1 MGVGCV
7 PVVVMASLGSST
19 YTQSVN
25 SCSEKHKT
33 TFGKSVLFLFSLLKL
48 MFRPTHT
55 CHVLQCMLFSCA
67 VWRGD
72 LLFLGSESGQLHV
85 WNAST
90 LTELER
96 AEKHTG
102 TIDQLAYFD

>member
-19 YTQSVN
+19 YTQSVK
-25 SCSEKHKT
+25 SYSEKHKT
-33 TFGKSVLFLFSLLKL
+33 TFGKSVVFFFSPAKINVSSYTY
-48 MFRPTHT
+48 MSCSTMH
-55 CHVLQCMLFSCA
+55 CIIIIFSCA

-102 TIDQLAYFD
+102 TVD

>member
-1 MGVGCV
+1 M
-7 PVVVMASLGSST
+7 
-19 YTQSVN
+19 
-25 SCSEKHKT
+25 SCITMH
-33 TFGKSVLFLFSLLKL
+33 
-48 MFRPTHT
+48 
-55 CHVLQCMLFSCA
+55 CIIIIFSCA

-102 TIDQLAYFD
+102 TVD